1 MQTKHEFLRRI
12 SAIIAVFFTL
22 AFTGCGQTPESPGSL
37 PVSGVVSETTAQSG
51 QETAGV
57 SESGSF
63 TIHFID
69 VGQADSTLVTC
80 DGHSMLIDGGNA
92 DDSNLVY
99 SVLQRETDGHLDYVV
114 GTHAHEDHIGGLSG
128 AFEAD
133 TADVTFCPVTE
144 YDSKAF
150 RNFKARAD
158 ERGGGITVPAV
169 GDTFTLGEASV
180 TVVAVNSVPEDTNNT
195 SIVIRIVYGDTS
207 FLFTGDAEQETEEKI
222 LETGQDIE
230 STVLKVGHHGSSTST
245 SQAFL
250 DAVSPTYAVISCGKD
265 NSYGHPHS
273 ETLAKLSSAGVEVLR
288 TDELG
293 DIYCTSDGTEVTFS
307 YGEYHKDS
315 DITLAVVEELTEEY
329 MRKYN
334 SPNTQE
340 IMFRLLVELAKQYK
354 TVRFV
359 LNINGKTTEVKYPV
373 KGMMNSDILYGG
385 GFSTC
390 NITPRSEEN
399 RIEEF
404 IANNDSQLEDN
415 RRIPIK
421 YIPEVYYGNKLI
433 WKNPNFANT

>member
-1 MQTKHEFLRRI
+1 MQTKHEFLRRT
-12 SAIIAVFFTL
+12 AAVIAAFITL
-22 AFTGCGQTPESPGSL
+22 TFTGCGQTPESPGSL

-69 VGQADSTLVTC
+69 VGQADSALVTC

-128 AFEAD
+128 AFETD

-150 RNFKARAD
+150 RNFKTRAD
-158 ERGGGITVPAV
+158 ESGGGITIPAV

-180 TVVAVNSVPEDTNNT
+180 TVVAVNYVPEDTNNT

-222 LETGQDIE
+222 LESGQDIE

-273 ETLAKLSSAGVEVLR
+273 ETLAKLASAGVEVLR

-293 DIYCTSDGTEVTFS
+293 DIYCTSDGSEVTFS
-307 YGEYHKDS
+307 YGEYHKDADTSAAEIEEPQQPDTISETYILNTNSRKFHRPDCSSASQIS
-315 DITLAVVEELTEEY
+315 DANREEY
-329 MRKYN
+329 TGTR
-334 SPNTQE
+334 E
-340 IMFRLLVELAKQYK
+340 
-354 TVRFV
+354 
-359 LNINGKTTEVKYPV
+359 
-373 KGMMNSDILYGG
+373 
-385 GFSTC
+385 
-390 NITPRSEEN
+390 
-399 RIEEF
+399 
-404 IANNDSQLEDN
+404 
-415 RRIPIK
+415 
-421 YIPEVYYGNKLI
+421 KLI
-433 WKNPNFANT
+433 EQGYTPCGYCKP

>member
-1 MQTKHEFLRRI
+1 MQTKHEFLRRT
-12 SAIIAVFFTL
+12 AAVIAAFITL
-22 AFTGCGQTPESPGSL
+22 TFTGCGQTPESPGSL

-63 TIHFID
+63 TVHFID
-69 VGQADSTLVTC
+69 VGQADSALVTC

-99 SVLQRETDGHLDYVV
+99 SVLQRETNGHLDYVV

-150 RNFKARAD
+150 RNFKTRAD
-158 ERGGGITVPAV
+158 ERGGGITIPAV

-222 LETGQDIE
+222 LESGQNIE

-315 DITLAVVEELTEEY
+315 DTSAAEIEEPQQPDTISETYILNTNSHKFHRPDCSSASQISDANREEYTGTREELIEQGY
-329 MRKYN
+329 
-334 SPNTQE
+334 
-340 IMFRLLVELAKQYK
+340 
-354 TVRFV
+354 
-359 LNINGKTTEVKYPV
+359 
-373 KGMMNSDILYGG
+373 
-385 GFSTC
+385 
-390 NITPRSEEN
+390 TPCGYCK
-399 RIEEF
+399 
-404 IANNDSQLEDN
+404 
-415 RRIPIK
+415 P
-421 YIPEVYYGNKLI
+421 
-433 WKNPNFANT
+433 

>member
-63 TIHFID
+63 TVHFID
-69 VGQADSTLVTC
+69 VGQADSALVTC

-99 SVLQRETDGHLDYVV
+99 SVLQRETEGHLDYVV

-150 RNFKARAD
+150 RNFKTRAD
-158 ERGGGITVPAV
+158 ERGGGITIPAV

-222 LETGQDIE
+222 LETGKDIE

-273 ETLAKLSSAGVEVLR
+273 ETLAKLASAGVEVFR

-293 DIYCTSDGTEVTFS
+293 DIYCTSDGSEVTFS

-315 DITLAVVEELTEEY
+315 DTSAAEIEEPQQPDTISETYILNTNSRKFHRPDCSSTSQISDANREEYTGTREELIEQGY
-329 MRKYN
+329 
-334 SPNTQE
+334 
-340 IMFRLLVELAKQYK
+340 
-354 TVRFV
+354 
-359 LNINGKTTEVKYPV
+359 
-373 KGMMNSDILYGG
+373 
-385 GFSTC
+385 
-390 NITPRSEEN
+390 TPCGYCK
-399 RIEEF
+399 
-404 IANNDSQLEDN
+404 
-415 RRIPIK
+415 P
-421 YIPEVYYGNKLI
+421 
-433 WKNPNFANT
+433 

>member
-69 VGQADSTLVTC
+69 VGQADSALVTC
-80 DGHSMLIDGGNA
+80 DWHSMLIDGGNA

-150 RNFKARAD
+150 RNFKTRAD
-158 ERGGGITVPAV
+158 ERGGGITIPAV

-222 LETGQDIE
+222 LESGQDIE

-273 ETLAKLSSAGVEVLR
+273 ETLAKLASAGVEVLR

-293 DIYCTSDGTEVTFS
+293 DIYCTSDGSEVTFS
-307 YGEYHKDS
+307 YGEYHKDADTSAAEIEEPQQPDTISETYILNTNSRKFHRPDCSSASQIS
-315 DITLAVVEELTEEY
+315 DANREKYTGTREELIEQGY
-329 MRKYN
+329 
-334 SPNTQE
+334 
-340 IMFRLLVELAKQYK
+340 
-354 TVRFV
+354 
-359 LNINGKTTEVKYPV
+359 
-373 KGMMNSDILYGG
+373 
-385 GFSTC
+385 
-390 NITPRSEEN
+390 TPCGYCK
-399 RIEEF
+399 
-404 IANNDSQLEDN
+404 
-415 RRIPIK
+415 P
-421 YIPEVYYGNKLI
+421 
-433 WKNPNFANT
+433 

>member
-1 MQTKHEFLRRI
+1 MQTKHEFLRRT
-12 SAIIAVFFTL
+12 AAVIAAFFTL
-22 AFTGCGQTPESPGSL
+22 TFTSCGRTPESPGSL

-63 TIHFID
+63 TVHFID
-69 VGQADSTLVTC
+69 VGQADSALVTC

-99 SVLQRETDGHLDYVV
+99 SVLQRETEGHLDYVV
-114 GTHAHEDHIGGLSG
+114 GTHANEDHIGGLSG
-128 AFEAD
+128 AFETD

-150 RNFKARAD
+150 RNFKTRAD
-158 ERGGGITVPAV
+158 ERGGGITIPAV

-222 LETGQDIE
+222 LESGQNIE

-315 DITLAVVEELTEEY
+315 DTSAAEIEEPQQPDTISETYILNTNSRKFHRPDCSSTSQISDANREEYTGTREELIEQGY
-329 MRKYN
+329 
-334 SPNTQE
+334 
-340 IMFRLLVELAKQYK
+340 
-354 TVRFV
+354 
-359 LNINGKTTEVKYPV
+359 
-373 KGMMNSDILYGG
+373 
-385 GFSTC
+385 
-390 NITPRSEEN
+390 TPCGYCK
-399 RIEEF
+399 
-404 IANNDSQLEDN
+404 
-415 RRIPIK
+415 P
-421 YIPEVYYGNKLI
+421 
-433 WKNPNFANT
+433 

>member
-1 MQTKHEFLRRI
+1 MQIKHEFLRRI

-63 TIHFID
+63 TVHFID
-69 VGQADSTLVTC
+69 VGQADSALVTC
-80 DGHSMLIDGGNA
+80 EGHSMLIDGGNA

-150 RNFKARAD
+150 RNFKTRAD
-158 ERGGGITVPAV
+158 ERGGGITIPAV

-222 LETGQDIE
+222 LESGQDIE

-273 ETLAKLSSAGVEVLR
+273 ETLAKLASAGVEVLR

-307 YGEYHKDS
+307 YGEYHKDTETS
-315 DITLAVVEELTEEY
+315 SAEVEESQQPDTVAATYILNTNSRKFHRPDCSSASQISDANREEY
-329 MRKYN
+329 TGTR
-334 SPNTQE
+334 E
-340 IMFRLLVELAKQYK
+340 ELIEQGY
-354 TVRFV
+354 
-359 LNINGKTTEVKYPV
+359 
-373 KGMMNSDILYGG
+373 
-385 GFSTC
+385 
-390 NITPRSEEN
+390 TPCGYCK
-399 RIEEF
+399 
-404 IANNDSQLEDN
+404 
-415 RRIPIK
+415 P
-421 YIPEVYYGNKLI
+421 
-433 WKNPNFANT
+433 

>member
-1 MQTKHEFLRRI
+1 MQTKHEFLRRT
-12 SAIIAVFFTL
+12 AAVIAAFFTL
-22 AFTGCGQTPESPGSL
+22 TFTSCGQTPESPGSL
-37 PVSGVVSETTAQSG
+37 PVSGAVSETTVQSG

-69 VGQADSTLVTC
+69 VGQADSALVTC

-99 SVLQRETDGHLDYVV
+99 SVLQRETEGHLDYVV

-150 RNFKARAD
+150 RNFKTRAD
-158 ERGGGITVPAV
+158 ERGGGITIPAV

-222 LETGQDIE
+222 LESGQDIE

-273 ETLAKLSSAGVEVLR
+273 ETLAKLASAGVEVLR

-315 DITLAVVEELTEEY
+315 DTSAAEIEEPQQPDTISETYILNTNSRKFHRPDCSSASQISDANREEYTGTREELIEQGY
-329 MRKYN
+329 
-334 SPNTQE
+334 
-340 IMFRLLVELAKQYK
+340 
-354 TVRFV
+354 
-359 LNINGKTTEVKYPV
+359 
-373 KGMMNSDILYGG
+373 
-385 GFSTC
+385 
-390 NITPRSEEN
+390 TPCGYCK
-399 RIEEF
+399 
-404 IANNDSQLEDN
+404 
-415 RRIPIK
+415 P
-421 YIPEVYYGNKLI
+421 
-433 WKNPNFANT
+433 

>member
-1 MQTKHEFLRRI
+1 MQTKHEFLRRT
-12 SAIIAVFFTL
+12 AAVIAAFITL
-22 AFTGCGQTPESPGSL
+22 TFTGCGQIPESPGSL

-63 TIHFID
+63 TVHFID
-69 VGQADSTLVTC
+69 VGQADSALVTC

-99 SVLQRETDGHLDYVV
+99 SVLQRETEGHLDYVV

-150 RNFKARAD
+150 RNFKTRAD
-158 ERGGGITVPAV
+158 ERGGGITIPAV

-222 LETGQDIE
+222 LESGQNIE

-273 ETLAKLSSAGVEVLR
+273 ETLAKLASAGVEVLR

-293 DIYCTSDGTEVTFS
+293 DIYCTSDGSEVTFS
-307 YGEYHKDS
+307 YGEYHKDADTSAAEIEEPQQPDTISETYILNTNSRKFHRPDCSSASQIS
-315 DITLAVVEELTEEY
+315 DANREEYTGTREELIEQGY
-329 MRKYN
+329 
-334 SPNTQE
+334 
-340 IMFRLLVELAKQYK
+340 
-354 TVRFV
+354 
-359 LNINGKTTEVKYPV
+359 
-373 KGMMNSDILYGG
+373 
-385 GFSTC
+385 
-390 NITPRSEEN
+390 TPCGYCK
-399 RIEEF
+399 
-404 IANNDSQLEDN
+404 
-415 RRIPIK
+415 P
-421 YIPEVYYGNKLI
+421 
-433 WKNPNFANT
+433 

>member
-69 VGQADSTLVTC
+69 VGQADSALVTC
-80 DGHSMLIDGGNA
+80 DEHSMLIDGGNA

-150 RNFKARAD
+150 RNFKTRAD
-158 ERGGGITVPAV
+158 ERGGGITIPAV

-273 ETLAKLSSAGVEVLR
+273 ETLAKLASAGVEVFR

-293 DIYCTSDGTEVTFS
+293 DIYCTSDGSEVTFS
-307 YGEYHKDS
+307 YGEYHKDIETYS
-315 DITLAVVEELTEEY
+315 AEVEESQQPDTVAETYILNTNSLKFHRPDCSSASQISDANREEY
-329 MRKYN
+329 TGTR
-334 SPNTQE
+334 E
-340 IMFRLLVELAKQYK
+340 ELIEQGY
-354 TVRFV
+354 
-359 LNINGKTTEVKYPV
+359 
-373 KGMMNSDILYGG
+373 
-385 GFSTC
+385 
-390 NITPRSEEN
+390 TPCGYCK
-399 RIEEF
+399 
-404 IANNDSQLEDN
+404 
-415 RRIPIK
+415 P
-421 YIPEVYYGNKLI
+421 
-433 WKNPNFANT
+433 

>member
-1 MQTKHEFLRRI
+1 MQTKHEFLRRT
-12 SAIIAVFFTL
+12 AAVIAAFITL
-22 AFTGCGQTPESPGSL
+22 TFTGCGQTPESPGSL

-63 TIHFID
+63 TVHFID
-69 VGQADSTLVTC
+69 VGQADSALVTC

-99 SVLQRETDGHLDYVV
+99 SVLQRETEGHLDYVV

-150 RNFKARAD
+150 RNFKTRAD
-158 ERGGGITVPAV
+158 ERGGGITIPAV
-169 GDTFTLGEASV
+169 GDTFTIGEASV

-315 DITLAVVEELTEEY
+315 DTSAAEIEEPQQPDTISETYILNTNSRKFHRPDCSSASQISDANREEYTGTREELIEQGY
-329 MRKYN
+329 
-334 SPNTQE
+334 
-340 IMFRLLVELAKQYK
+340 
-354 TVRFV
+354 
-359 LNINGKTTEVKYPV
+359 
-373 KGMMNSDILYGG
+373 
-385 GFSTC
+385 
-390 NITPRSEEN
+390 TPCGYCK
-399 RIEEF
+399 
-404 IANNDSQLEDN
+404 
-415 RRIPIK
+415 P
-421 YIPEVYYGNKLI
+421 
-433 WKNPNFANT
+433 

>member
-1 MQTKHEFLRRI
+1 MQTKHEFLRRT
-12 SAIIAVFFTL
+12 AAVIAAFITL
-22 AFTGCGQTPESPGSL
+22 TFTGCGQTPESPGSL

-63 TIHFID
+63 TVHFID
-69 VGQADSTLVTC
+69 VGQADSALVTC

-99 SVLQRETDGHLDYVV
+99 SVLQRETEGHLDYVV

-128 AFEAD
+128 AFETD

-150 RNFKARAD
+150 RNFKTRAD
-158 ERGGGITVPAV
+158 ERGGGITIPAV

-315 DITLAVVEELTEEY
+315 DTSAAEIEEPQQPDTISETYILNTNSRKFHRPDCSSASQISDAKREEYTGTREELIEQGY
-329 MRKYN
+329 
-334 SPNTQE
+334 
-340 IMFRLLVELAKQYK
+340 
-354 TVRFV
+354 
-359 LNINGKTTEVKYPV
+359 
-373 KGMMNSDILYGG
+373 
-385 GFSTC
+385 
-390 NITPRSEEN
+390 TPCGYCK
-399 RIEEF
+399 
-404 IANNDSQLEDN
+404 
-415 RRIPIK
+415 P
-421 YIPEVYYGNKLI
+421 
-433 WKNPNFANT
+433 

>member
-1 MQTKHEFLRRI
+1 MQTKHEFFRRT
-12 SAIIAVFFTL
+12 AAVIAAFITL
-22 AFTGCGQTPESPGSL
+22 TFTGCGQTPESPGSL

-63 TIHFID
+63 TVHFID
-69 VGQADSTLVTC
+69 VGQADSALVTC

-99 SVLQRETDGHLDYVV
+99 SVLQRETEGHLDYVV

-128 AFEAD
+128 AFETD

-150 RNFKARAD
+150 RNFKTRAD
-158 ERGGGITVPAV
+158 ERGGGITIPAV

-222 LETGQDIE
+222 LESGQNIE

-273 ETLAKLSSAGVEVLR
+273 ETLAKLASAGVEVLR

-293 DIYCTSDGTEVTFS
+293 DIYCTSDGSEVTFS
-307 YGEYHKDS
+307 YGEYHKDADTSAAEIEEPQQPDTISETYILNTNSRKFHRPDCSSASQIS
-315 DITLAVVEELTEEY
+315 DANREEYTGTREELIEQGY
-329 MRKYN
+329 
-334 SPNTQE
+334 
-340 IMFRLLVELAKQYK
+340 
-354 TVRFV
+354 
-359 LNINGKTTEVKYPV
+359 
-373 KGMMNSDILYGG
+373 
-385 GFSTC
+385 
-390 NITPRSEEN
+390 TPCGYCK
-399 RIEEF
+399 
-404 IANNDSQLEDN
+404 
-415 RRIPIK
+415 P
-421 YIPEVYYGNKLI
+421 
-433 WKNPNFANT
+433 

>member
-1 MQTKHEFLRRI
+1 MQTKHEFLRRT
-12 SAIIAVFFTL
+12 AAVIAAFITL
-22 AFTGCGQTPESPGSL
+22 TFTGCGQTPESPGSL

-63 TIHFID
+63 TVHFID
-69 VGQADSTLVTC
+69 VGQADSALVTC

-99 SVLQRETDGHLDYVV
+99 SVLQRETEGHLDYVV

-150 RNFKARAD
+150 RNFKTRAD
-158 ERGGGITVPAV
+158 ERGGGITIPAV

-222 LETGQDIE
+222 LESGQDIE

-273 ETLAKLSSAGVEVLR
+273 ETFAKLASAGVEVLR

-315 DITLAVVEELTEEY
+315 DTSAAEIEEPQQPDTISETYILNTNSRKFHRPDCSSASQISDANREEYTGTREELIEQGY
-329 MRKYN
+329 
-334 SPNTQE
+334 
-340 IMFRLLVELAKQYK
+340 
-354 TVRFV
+354 
-359 LNINGKTTEVKYPV
+359 
-373 KGMMNSDILYGG
+373 
-385 GFSTC
+385 
-390 NITPRSEEN
+390 TPCGYCK
-399 RIEEF
+399 
-404 IANNDSQLEDN
+404 
-415 RRIPIK
+415 P
-421 YIPEVYYGNKLI
+421 
-433 WKNPNFANT
+433 

>member
-69 VGQADSTLVTC
+69 VGQADSALVTC
-80 DGHSMLIDGGNA
+80 DEHSMLIDGGNA

-150 RNFKARAD
+150 RNFKTRAD
-158 ERGGGITVPAV
+158 ERGGGITIPAV

-195 SIVIRIVYGDTS
+195 SIMIRIVYGDTS

-273 ETLAKLSSAGVEVLR
+273 ETLAKLASAGVEVLR

-307 YGEYHKDS
+307 YGEYHKDADTSAAEIEEPQQPDTISETYILNTNSRKFHRPDCSSTSQIS
-315 DITLAVVEELTEEY
+315 DANREEYTGTREELIEQGY
-329 MRKYN
+329 
-334 SPNTQE
+334 
-340 IMFRLLVELAKQYK
+340 
-354 TVRFV
+354 
-359 LNINGKTTEVKYPV
+359 
-373 KGMMNSDILYGG
+373 
-385 GFSTC
+385 
-390 NITPRSEEN
+390 TPCGYCK
-399 RIEEF
+399 
-404 IANNDSQLEDN
+404 
-415 RRIPIK
+415 P
-421 YIPEVYYGNKLI
+421 
-433 WKNPNFANT
+433 

>member
-69 VGQADSTLVTC
+69 VGQADSALVTC

-150 RNFKARAD
+150 RNFKTRAD
-158 ERGGGITVPAV
+158 ERGGGITIPAV
-169 GDTFTLGEASV
+169 GNTFTLGEASV

-222 LETGQDIE
+222 LESGQDIE

-273 ETLAKLSSAGVEVLR
+273 ETLAKLASAGVEVLR

-293 DIYCTSDGTEVTFS
+293 DIYCTSDGSEVTFS
-307 YGEYHKDS
+307 YGEYHKDADTSAAEIEEPQQPDTISETYILNTNSRKFHRPDCSSASQIS
-315 DITLAVVEELTEEY
+315 DANREEYTGTREELIEQRY
-329 MRKYN
+329 
-334 SPNTQE
+334 
-340 IMFRLLVELAKQYK
+340 
-354 TVRFV
+354 
-359 LNINGKTTEVKYPV
+359 
-373 KGMMNSDILYGG
+373 
-385 GFSTC
+385 
-390 NITPRSEEN
+390 TPCGYCK
-399 RIEEF
+399 
-404 IANNDSQLEDN
+404 
-415 RRIPIK
+415 P
-421 YIPEVYYGNKLI
+421 
-433 WKNPNFANT
+433 

>member
-1 MQTKHEFLRRI
+1 MQTKHEFLRRT
-12 SAIIAVFFTL
+12 AAVIAAFITL
-22 AFTGCGQTPESPGSL
+22 TFTGCGQTPESPGSL

-63 TIHFID
+63 TVHFID
-69 VGQADSTLVTC
+69 VGQADSALVTC

-99 SVLQRETDGHLDYVV
+99 SVLQRETEGHLDYVV

-150 RNFKARAD
+150 RNFKTRAD
-158 ERGGGITVPAV
+158 ERGGGITIPAV

-222 LETGQDIE
+222 LESGQDIE

-315 DITLAVVEELTEEY
+315 DTSAAEIEEPQPDTISETYILNTNSRKFHRPDCSSASQINDANREEYTGTREELIEQGY
-329 MRKYN
+329 
-334 SPNTQE
+334 
-340 IMFRLLVELAKQYK
+340 
-354 TVRFV
+354 
-359 LNINGKTTEVKYPV
+359 
-373 KGMMNSDILYGG
+373 
-385 GFSTC
+385 
-390 NITPRSEEN
+390 TPCGYCK
-399 RIEEF
+399 
-404 IANNDSQLEDN
+404 
-415 RRIPIK
+415 P
-421 YIPEVYYGNKLI
+421 
-433 WKNPNFANT
+433 

>member
-1 MQTKHEFLRRI
+1 
-12 SAIIAVFFTL
+12 
-22 AFTGCGQTPESPGSL
+22 
-37 PVSGVVSETTAQSG
+37 
-51 QETAGV
+51 
-57 SESGSF
+57 
-63 TIHFID
+63 
-69 VGQADSTLVTC
+69 
-80 DGHSMLIDGGNA
+80 MLIDGGNA

-99 SVLQRETDGHLDYVV
+99 SVLQRETEGHLDYIV

-169 GDTFTLGEASV
+169 GDTFTLGEANV

-222 LETGQDIE
+222 LESGQDIK

-273 ETLAKLSSAGVEVLR
+273 ETLAKLASAGVEVFR

-293 DIYCTSDGTEVTFS
+293 DIYCTSDGSEVTFS
-307 YGEYHKDS
+307 YGEYHKDIETS
-315 DITLAVVEELTEEY
+315 SAEVEESQQPDTVAETYILNTNSLKFHRPDCSSASQISDANREEY
-329 MRKYN
+329 TGTR
-334 SPNTQE
+334 E
-340 IMFRLLVELAKQYK
+340 ELIEQGY
-354 TVRFV
+354 
-359 LNINGKTTEVKYPV
+359 
-373 KGMMNSDILYGG
+373 
-385 GFSTC
+385 
-390 NITPRSEEN
+390 TPCGYCK
-399 RIEEF
+399 
-404 IANNDSQLEDN
+404 
-415 RRIPIK
+415 P
-421 YIPEVYYGNKLI
+421 
-433 WKNPNFANT
+433 

>member
-1 MQTKHEFLRRI
+1 MQIKHEFLRRF

-22 AFTGCGQTPESPGSL
+22 AFTGCGQTPELPGSL
-37 PVSGVVSETTAQSG
+37 PASGVVSEVTAQSG

-57 SESGSF
+57 SEDGSF

-69 VGQADSTLVTC
+69 VGQADSALVTC

-99 SVLQRETDGHLDYVV
+99 SVLQRETEGHLDYVV

-150 RNFKARAD
+150 RNFKTRAD
-158 ERGGGITVPAV
+158 ERGGGITIPAV

-222 LETGQDIE
+222 LESGQDIE

-273 ETLAKLSSAGVEVLR
+273 ETLAKLASAGVEVFR

-293 DIYCTSDGTEVTFS
+293 DIYCTSDGTEVTFL
-307 YGEYHKDS
+307 YGEYHKDADTSAAEIEEPQQPDTISETYILNTNSRKFHRPDCSSASQIS
-315 DITLAVVEELTEEY
+315 DVNKEEYTGTREELIEQGY
-329 MRKYN
+329 
-334 SPNTQE
+334 
-340 IMFRLLVELAKQYK
+340 
-354 TVRFV
+354 
-359 LNINGKTTEVKYPV
+359 
-373 KGMMNSDILYGG
+373 
-385 GFSTC
+385 
-390 NITPRSEEN
+390 TPCGYCK
-399 RIEEF
+399 
-404 IANNDSQLEDN
+404 
-415 RRIPIK
+415 P
-421 YIPEVYYGNKLI
+421 
-433 WKNPNFANT
+433 

>member
-57 SESGSF
+57 SEGGCF

-69 VGQADSTLVTC
+69 VGQADSALVIC

-150 RNFKARAD
+150 RNFKTRAD
-158 ERGGGITVPAV
+158 ERGGGITIPAV

-273 ETLAKLSSAGVEVLR
+273 ETLAKLASAGVEVFR

-293 DIYCTSDGTEVTFS
+293 DIYCTSDGTEVTFL
-307 YGEYHKDS
+307 YGEYHKDADTSAAEIEEPQQPDTISETYILNTNSRKFHHPDCSSASQIS
-315 DITLAVVEELTEEY
+315 DVNKEEYTGTREELIEQGY
-329 MRKYN
+329 
-334 SPNTQE
+334 
-340 IMFRLLVELAKQYK
+340 
-354 TVRFV
+354 
-359 LNINGKTTEVKYPV
+359 
-373 KGMMNSDILYGG
+373 
-385 GFSTC
+385 
-390 NITPRSEEN
+390 TPCGYCK
-399 RIEEF
+399 
-404 IANNDSQLEDN
+404 
-415 RRIPIK
+415 P
-421 YIPEVYYGNKLI
+421 
-433 WKNPNFANT
+433 

>member
-1 MQTKHEFLRRI
+1 MQTKHEFFRRT
-12 SAIIAVFFTL
+12 AAVIAAFITL
-22 AFTGCGQTPESPGSL
+22 TFTGCGQTPESPESL

-69 VGQADSTLVTC
+69 VGQADSALVTC

-150 RNFKARAD
+150 RNFKTRAD
-158 ERGGGITVPAV
+158 ERGGGITIPAV

-222 LETGQDIE
+222 LESGQDIE

-250 DAVSPTYAVISCGKD
+250 DAVNPTYAVISCGKD

-273 ETLAKLSSAGVEVLR
+273 ETLAKLASAGVEVLR

-315 DITLAVVEELTEEY
+315 DTSAAEIEEPQQPDTVAVTYILNTNSRKFHRPDCSSASQISDANREEYTGTREELIEQGY
-329 MRKYN
+329 
-334 SPNTQE
+334 
-340 IMFRLLVELAKQYK
+340 
-354 TVRFV
+354 
-359 LNINGKTTEVKYPV
+359 
-373 KGMMNSDILYGG
+373 
-385 GFSTC
+385 
-390 NITPRSEEN
+390 TPCGYCK
-399 RIEEF
+399 
-404 IANNDSQLEDN
+404 
-415 RRIPIK
+415 P
-421 YIPEVYYGNKLI
+421 
-433 WKNPNFANT
+433 

>member
-1 MQTKHEFLRRI
+1 MQTKHEFFRRT
-12 SAIIAVFFTL
+12 AAVIAAFITL
-22 AFTGCGQTPESPGSL
+22 TFTGCGQTPESPESL

-69 VGQADSTLVTC
+69 VGQADSALVTC

-150 RNFKARAD
+150 RNFKTRAD
-158 ERGGGITVPAV
+158 ERGGGITIPAV

-222 LETGQDIE
+222 LESGQDIE

-273 ETLAKLSSAGVEVLR
+273 ETLAKLTSAGVEVLR
-288 TDELG
+288 TDEIG

-307 YGEYHKDS
+307 YGEYHKDIETYS
-315 DITLAVVEELTEEY
+315 AEVEESQQPDTVAETYILNTNSLKFHRPDCSSASQISDANREEY
-329 MRKYN
+329 TGTR
-334 SPNTQE
+334 E
-340 IMFRLLVELAKQYK
+340 ELIEQGY
-354 TVRFV
+354 
-359 LNINGKTTEVKYPV
+359 
-373 KGMMNSDILYGG
+373 
-385 GFSTC
+385 
-390 NITPRSEEN
+390 TPCGYCK
-399 RIEEF
+399 
-404 IANNDSQLEDN
+404 
-415 RRIPIK
+415 P
-421 YIPEVYYGNKLI
+421 
-433 WKNPNFANT
+433 

>member
-1 MQTKHEFLRRI
+1 MQTKHEFLRRT
-12 SAIIAVFFTL
+12 AAVIAAFITL
-22 AFTGCGQTPESPGSL
+22 TLTGCGQTPESPGSL

-63 TIHFID
+63 TVHFID
-69 VGQADSTLVTC
+69 VGQADSALVTC

-99 SVLQRETDGHLDYVV
+99 SVLQRETEGHLDYVV

-128 AFEAD
+128 AFETD

-150 RNFKARAD
+150 RNFKTRAD
-158 ERGGGITVPAV
+158 ERGGGITIPAV

-222 LETGQDIE
+222 LESGQNIE

-273 ETLAKLSSAGVEVLR
+273 ETLAKLASAGVEVLR

-293 DIYCTSDGTEVTFS
+293 DIYCTSDGSEVTFS
-307 YGEYHKDS
+307 YGEYHKDADTSAAEIEEPQQPDTISETYILNTNSRKFHRPDCSSASQIS
-315 DITLAVVEELTEEY
+315 DANREEYTGTREELIEQGY
-329 MRKYN
+329 
-334 SPNTQE
+334 
-340 IMFRLLVELAKQYK
+340 
-354 TVRFV
+354 
-359 LNINGKTTEVKYPV
+359 
-373 KGMMNSDILYGG
+373 
-385 GFSTC
+385 
-390 NITPRSEEN
+390 TPCGYCK
-399 RIEEF
+399 
-404 IANNDSQLEDN
+404 
-415 RRIPIK
+415 P
-421 YIPEVYYGNKLI
+421 
-433 WKNPNFANT
+433 

>member
-1 MQTKHEFLRRI
+1 MQTKHEFFRRI

-69 VGQADSTLVTC
+69 VGQADSALVTC

-150 RNFKARAD
+150 RNFKTRAD
-158 ERGGGITVPAV
+158 ERGGGITIPAV

-195 SIVIRIVYGDTS
+195 SIVIRIVYGNTS
-207 FLFTGDAEQETEEKI
+207 FLFTADAEQETEEKI
-222 LETGQDIE
+222 LESGQDIE

-273 ETLAKLSSAGVEVLR
+273 ETLAKLASAGVEVFR

-293 DIYCTSDGTEVTFS
+293 DIYCTSDGSEVIFS
-307 YGEYHKDS
+307 YGEYHKDIETS
-315 DITLAVVEELTEEY
+315 SAEVEESQQPDTVAETYILNTNSLKFHRPDCSSASQISDANREEY
-329 MRKYN
+329 TGTRA
-334 SPNTQE
+334 
-340 IMFRLLVELAKQYK
+340 ELIEQGY
-354 TVRFV
+354 
-359 LNINGKTTEVKYPV
+359 
-373 KGMMNSDILYGG
+373 
-385 GFSTC
+385 
-390 NITPRSEEN
+390 TPCGYCK
-399 RIEEF
+399 
-404 IANNDSQLEDN
+404 
-415 RRIPIK
+415 P
-421 YIPEVYYGNKLI
+421 
-433 WKNPNFANT
+433 

>member
-1 MQTKHEFLRRI
+1 MQTKHEFFRRT
-12 SAIIAVFFTL
+12 AAVIAAFITL
-22 AFTGCGQTPESPGSL
+22 TFTGCGQTPESPESL

-69 VGQADSTLVTC
+69 VGQADSALVTC

-150 RNFKARAD
+150 RNFKTRAD
-158 ERGGGITVPAV
+158 ERGGGITIPAV
-169 GDTFTLGEASV
+169 GDTFTLGEATV

-222 LETGQDIE
+222 LESGQDIE

-250 DAVSPTYAVISCGKD
+250 DAVNPTYAVISCGKD

-273 ETLAKLSSAGVEVLR
+273 ETLAKLASAGVEVLR

-315 DITLAVVEELTEEY
+315 DTSAAEIEEPQQPDTISETYILNTNSRKFHRPDCSSASQISDANRKEYTGTREELIEQGY
-329 MRKYN
+329 
-334 SPNTQE
+334 
-340 IMFRLLVELAKQYK
+340 
-354 TVRFV
+354 
-359 LNINGKTTEVKYPV
+359 
-373 KGMMNSDILYGG
+373 
-385 GFSTC
+385 
-390 NITPRSEEN
+390 TPCGYCK
-399 RIEEF
+399 
-404 IANNDSQLEDN
+404 
-415 RRIPIK
+415 P
-421 YIPEVYYGNKLI
+421 
-433 WKNPNFANT
+433 

>member
-1 MQTKHEFLRRI
+1 
-12 SAIIAVFFTL
+12 
-22 AFTGCGQTPESPGSL
+22 
-37 PVSGVVSETTAQSG
+37 
-51 QETAGV
+51 
-57 SESGSF
+57 
-63 TIHFID
+63 
-69 VGQADSTLVTC
+69 
-80 DGHSMLIDGGNA
+80 MLIDGGNT

-99 SVLQRETDGHLDYVV
+99 SVLQRETEGHLEYIV

-169 GDTFTLGEASV
+169 GDTFTLGEATV

-222 LETGQDIE
+222 LESGQDIE

-245 SQAFL
+245 SQIFL

-273 ETLAKLSSAGVEVLR
+273 ETLAKLASAGVEVFR

-293 DIYCTSDGTEVTFS
+293 DIYCTSDGSEVTFS
-307 YGEYHKDS
+307 YGEYHKDADTSAAEIEEPQQPDTVAATYILNTNSHKFHRPDCSSASQIS
-315 DITLAVVEELTEEY
+315 DANREEYTGTREELIEQGY
-329 MRKYN
+329 
-334 SPNTQE
+334 
-340 IMFRLLVELAKQYK
+340 
-354 TVRFV
+354 
-359 LNINGKTTEVKYPV
+359 
-373 KGMMNSDILYGG
+373 
-385 GFSTC
+385 
-390 NITPRSEEN
+390 TPCGYCK
-399 RIEEF
+399 
-404 IANNDSQLEDN
+404 
-415 RRIPIK
+415 P
-421 YIPEVYYGNKLI
+421 
-433 WKNPNFANT
+433 

>member
-69 VGQADSTLVTC
+69 VGQADSALVTC

-99 SVLQRETDGHLDYVV
+99 SVLQRETDGHLTDGHLDYVV

-150 RNFKARAD
+150 RNFKTRAD
-158 ERGGGITVPAV
+158 ERGGGITIPAV

-222 LETGQDIE
+222 LESGQDIE

-273 ETLAKLSSAGVEVLR
+273 ETLAKLASAGVEVLR

-293 DIYCTSDGTEVTFS
+293 DIYCTSDGSEVTFS
-307 YGEYHKDS
+307 YGEYHKDADTSAAEIEEPQQPDTISETYILNTNSRKFHRPDCSSASQIS
-315 DITLAVVEELTEEY
+315 DANREEYTGTREELIEQGY
-329 MRKYN
+329 
-334 SPNTQE
+334 
-340 IMFRLLVELAKQYK
+340 
-354 TVRFV
+354 
-359 LNINGKTTEVKYPV
+359 
-373 KGMMNSDILYGG
+373 
-385 GFSTC
+385 
-390 NITPRSEEN
+390 TPCGYCK
-399 RIEEF
+399 
-404 IANNDSQLEDN
+404 
-415 RRIPIK
+415 P
-421 YIPEVYYGNKLI
+421 
-433 WKNPNFANT
+433 

>member
-1 MQTKHEFLRRI
+1 MQTKHEFLRRT
-12 SAIIAVFFTL
+12 AAVIAAFITL
-22 AFTGCGQTPESPGSL
+22 TFTGCGQTPESPGSL

-57 SESGSF
+57 SENGSF
-63 TIHFID
+63 TVHFID
-69 VGQADSTLVTC
+69 VGQADSALVTC

-99 SVLQRETDGHLDYVV
+99 SVLQRETEGHLDYVV

-150 RNFKARAD
+150 RNFKTRAD
-158 ERGGGITVPAV
+158 ERGGGITIPAV

-222 LETGQDIE
+222 LESGQDIE

-273 ETLAKLSSAGVEVLR
+273 ETLAKLASAGVEVLR

-315 DITLAVVEELTEEY
+315 DTSAAEIEEPQQPDTISETYILNTNSRKFHRPDCSSASQISDANREEYTGTREELIEQGY
-329 MRKYN
+329 
-334 SPNTQE
+334 
-340 IMFRLLVELAKQYK
+340 
-354 TVRFV
+354 
-359 LNINGKTTEVKYPV
+359 
-373 KGMMNSDILYGG
+373 
-385 GFSTC
+385 
-390 NITPRSEEN
+390 TPCGYCK
-399 RIEEF
+399 
-404 IANNDSQLEDN
+404 
-415 RRIPIK
+415 P
-421 YIPEVYYGNKLI
+421 
-433 WKNPNFANT
+433 

>member
-1 MQTKHEFLRRI
+1 MQTKHEFLRRT
-12 SAIIAVFFTL
+12 AAVIAAFITL
-22 AFTGCGQTPESPGSL
+22 TFTGCGQTPESPGSL

-69 VGQADSTLVTC
+69 VGQADSALVTC

-128 AFEAD
+128 AFETD

-150 RNFKARAD
+150 RNFKTRAD
-158 ERGGGITVPAV
+158 ERGGGITIPAV

-222 LETGQDIE
+222 LESGQDIE

-273 ETLAKLSSAGVEVLR
+273 ETLAKLASAGVEVLR

-293 DIYCTSDGTEVTFS
+293 DIYCTSDGSEVTFS
-307 YGEYHKDS
+307 YGEYHKDADTSAAEIEEPQQPDTISETYILNTNSRKFHRPDCSSASQIS
-315 DITLAVVEELTEEY
+315 DANREEY
-329 MRKYN
+329 TGTR
-334 SPNTQE
+334 E
-340 IMFRLLVELAKQYK
+340 
-354 TVRFV
+354 
-359 LNINGKTTEVKYPV
+359 
-373 KGMMNSDILYGG
+373 
-385 GFSTC
+385 
-390 NITPRSEEN
+390 
-399 RIEEF
+399 
-404 IANNDSQLEDN
+404 
-415 RRIPIK
+415 
-421 YIPEVYYGNKLI
+421 KLI
-433 WKNPNFANT
+433 EQGYTPCGYCKP

>member
-69 VGQADSTLVTC
+69 VGQADSALVTC
-80 DGHSMLIDGGNA
+80 DEHSMLIDGGNA

-150 RNFKARAD
+150 RNFKTRAD
-158 ERGGGITVPAV
+158 ERGGGITIPAV

-273 ETLAKLSSAGVEVLR
+273 ETLAKLASAGVEVLR

-307 YGEYHKDS
+307 YGEYHKDADTSAAEIEEPQQPDTISETYILNTNSRKFHRPDCSSTSQIS
-315 DITLAVVEELTEEY
+315 DANREEYTGTREELIEQGY
-329 MRKYN
+329 
-334 SPNTQE
+334 
-340 IMFRLLVELAKQYK
+340 
-354 TVRFV
+354 
-359 LNINGKTTEVKYPV
+359 
-373 KGMMNSDILYGG
+373 
-385 GFSTC
+385 
-390 NITPRSEEN
+390 TPCGYCK
-399 RIEEF
+399 
-404 IANNDSQLEDN
+404 
-415 RRIPIK
+415 P
-421 YIPEVYYGNKLI
+421 
-433 WKNPNFANT
+433 

>member
-1 MQTKHEFLRRI
+1 MQTKHEFFRRT
-12 SAIIAVFFTL
+12 AAVIAAFITL
-22 AFTGCGQTPESPGSL
+22 TFTGCGQTPESPESL

-69 VGQADSTLVTC
+69 VGQADSALVTC

-150 RNFKARAD
+150 RNFKTRAD
-158 ERGGGITVPAV
+158 ERGGGITIPAV
-169 GDTFTLGEASV
+169 GDTFTLGKATV

-222 LETGQDIE
+222 LESGQDIK

-273 ETLAKLSSAGVEVLR
+273 ETLAKLASAGVEVFR

-293 DIYCTSDGTEVTFS
+293 DIYCTSDGSEVTFS
-307 YGEYHKDS
+307 YGEYHKDIETYS
-315 DITLAVVEELTEEY
+315 AEVEESQQPDTVAETYILNTNSLKFHRPDCSSASQISDANREEY
-329 MRKYN
+329 TGTR
-334 SPNTQE
+334 E
-340 IMFRLLVELAKQYK
+340 ELIEQGY
-354 TVRFV
+354 
-359 LNINGKTTEVKYPV
+359 
-373 KGMMNSDILYGG
+373 
-385 GFSTC
+385 
-390 NITPRSEEN
+390 TPCGYCK
-399 RIEEF
+399 
-404 IANNDSQLEDN
+404 
-415 RRIPIK
+415 P
-421 YIPEVYYGNKLI
+421 
-433 WKNPNFANT
+433 

>member
-1 MQTKHEFLRRI
+1 MQTKHEFLRRT
-12 SAIIAVFFTL
+12 AAVIAAFFTL
-22 AFTGCGQTPESPGSL
+22 TFTGCGQTPESPGSL

-69 VGQADSTLVTC
+69 VGQADSALVTC

-128 AFEAD
+128 AFEVD

-150 RNFKARAD
+150 RNFKARAG
-158 ERGGGITVPAV
+158 ERGGGITVPEV
-169 GDTFTLGEASV
+169 GDTFTLGEATV

-222 LETGQDIE
+222 LESDQDIE

-250 DAVSPTYAVISCGKD
+250 NAVSPTYAVISCGKD

-273 ETLAKLSSAGVEVLR
+273 ETLAKLASAGVEVFR

-293 DIYCTSDGTEVTFS
+293 DIYCTSDGTEVTFL
-307 YGEYHKDS
+307 YGEYHKDADTSAAEIEEPQQPDTVAETYILNTNSHKFHRPDCSSASQIS
-315 DITLAVVEELTEEY
+315 DANREEYTGTREELIEQGY
-329 MRKYN
+329 
-334 SPNTQE
+334 
-340 IMFRLLVELAKQYK
+340 
-354 TVRFV
+354 
-359 LNINGKTTEVKYPV
+359 
-373 KGMMNSDILYGG
+373 
-385 GFSTC
+385 
-390 NITPRSEEN
+390 TPCGYCK
-399 RIEEF
+399 
-404 IANNDSQLEDN
+404 
-415 RRIPIK
+415 P
-421 YIPEVYYGNKLI
+421 
-433 WKNPNFANT
+433 

>member
-1 MQTKHEFLRRI
+1 MKIKNKLLR
-12 SAIIAVFFTL
+12 STAAIIATL
-22 AFTGCGQTPESPGSL
+22 FALSFTGCGQNPIISESPS
-37 PVSGVVSETTAQSG
+37 SIGVVSESTVSSDQ
-51 QETAGV
+51 TAGDSV
-57 SESGSF
+57 DGSF

-69 VGQADSTLVTC
+69 VGQADSALVTC

-150 RNFKARAD
+150 RNFKTRAD
-158 ERGGGITVPAV
+158 ERGGGITIPAV

-222 LETGQDIE
+222 LESGQDIE

-273 ETLAKLSSAGVEVLR
+273 ETLAKLASAGVEVLR

-293 DIYCTSDGTEVTFS
+293 DIYCTSDGSEVTFS
-307 YGEYHKDS
+307 YGEYHKDADTSAAEIEEPQQPDTISETYILNTNSRKFHRPDCSSASQIS
-315 DITLAVVEELTEEY
+315 DANREKYTGTREELIEQGY
-329 MRKYN
+329 
-334 SPNTQE
+334 
-340 IMFRLLVELAKQYK
+340 
-354 TVRFV
+354 
-359 LNINGKTTEVKYPV
+359 
-373 KGMMNSDILYGG
+373 
-385 GFSTC
+385 
-390 NITPRSEEN
+390 TPCGYCK
-399 RIEEF
+399 
-404 IANNDSQLEDN
+404 
-415 RRIPIK
+415 P
-421 YIPEVYYGNKLI
+421 
-433 WKNPNFANT
+433 